1 MLVKSVST
9 VLSIATFVALV
20 GSAWAVPP
28 SPEAKQKFIEEGTWE
43 QKVAN
48 LRAFEESQPADMYET
63 SRALH
68 LDRFRA
74 RTALGPDAVDTVRI
88 CVLMV
93 EFPDFKHDDSSYS
106 YPGGVLNCQASGT
119 PAMFDSLLFS
129 VRGQDTVYNP
139 TGSMTDYYL
148 ETSYGQYF
156 IQGDVYGWFTVPGN
170 YSDYVG
176 TNDGLGGGGAI
187 LAHDAVIAADDA
199 GVDFSPYGDG
209 NNIVQ
214 GIIVIH
220 AGPGAEQNAYGIW
233 SHRSGMTPGVTRD
246 GVYLGGYTMQPE
258 ERFNENSIVHMGVFS
273 HEWGHVIGAPD
284 WYDVDYNPGSNGLG
298 SWSIMAGGSW
308 NDGGRLPSH
317 FDCWSKYLIGFG
329 QMQFLTQNIINAPIP
344 QAETSPISYAL
355 KDNPIP
361 GAGSIEIW
369 FVENRQ
375 RVGFDEAL
383 PGSGLL
389 IYHFDGIM
397 PDQTNPSRYRLALEE
412 ADGRRDLAFNGSGG
426 QNTDPFPGYSIN
438 NRTFHDYSVPNSR
451 TNDGVISQV
460 SVLNITDSDS
470 IMYAD
475 LGVYYAIPWLVLS
488 GDSLT
493 ISDASP
499 GGNGNG
505 VFEQGETLAIR
516 LEVRNQMKQTF
527 WPTLHLD
534 LDNADLQISDNDS
547 YMGTALNPIYNN
559 VNSTP
564 IRVQIPD
571 DFLSSRVNFKFT
583 VVSDSTISTHD
594 RRFKNTFEFGI
605 PVGRPQILLVDDD
618 GGIRGDDY
626 WYTQALDRLGLP
638 YARWDKKT
646 SGSPSYQS
654 LSQYPNVLWMTGSY
668 YPSNPSNMGG
678 TLTAADVTFMKELLN
693 SGGNLLLGS
702 FSAPGTLDVLD
713 SAFMADYLHANLTGS
728 TSTNRT
734 YVGDTTN
741 SIFKGLTVQPGNG
754 IAWNRVTPTLEATNS
769 GKAAFTITSFGT
781 GNYGTSGVTYDGTY
795 RTVFL
800 SFTVELL
807 SDIMPDI
814 APKDSLIMRALNFFR
829 RGSSTGIDGEP
840 DGSLLPDKFALEQ
853 NYPNPFNPSTTIL
866 YSIAPGDP
874 VPTNLAIFNVL
885 GQKVATL
892 VDQVKGPGAY
902 SVTWEGRDDSGA
914 KVASGVYLYRLVH
927 GEQAEA
933 KKMVLLK

>member
-9 VLSIATFVALV
+9 VLSVAALVALV

-28 SPEAKQKFIEEGTWE
+28 SPEAKQKFIKEGTWE
-43 QKVAN
+43 QKLAN
-48 LRAFEESQPADMYET
+48 LRAFDESQPADMYEA
-63 SRALH
+63 SRKLH

-74 RTALGPDAVDTVRI
+74 RTALGTDAVDTVRI
-88 CVLMV
+88 CVLLV
-93 EFPDFKHDDSSYS
+93 EFPDFKHDATS
-106 YPGGVLNCQASGT
+106 YPIPTGGTLNCQASGT

-129 VRGQDTVYNP
+129 VRGQDAVYNP

-156 IQGDVYGWFTVPGN
+156 IQGDVYGWFTVPNN
-170 YSDYVG
+170 YSNYVG
-176 TNDGLGGGGAI
+176 NNNGLGGGAF

-199 GVDFSPYGDG
+199 GVDFSPYGNETG
-209 NNIVQ
+209 IVD

-220 AGPGAEQNAYGIW
+220 AGPGAEEGAYGIW
-233 SHRSGMTPGVTRD
+233 SHRSNMSPGVSRD

-258 ERFNENSIVHMGVFS
+258 ERYNQNSIVHMGVFC
-273 HEWGHVIGAPD
+273 HEWGHVLGAPD
-284 WYDVDYNPGSNGLG
+284 WYDVAYNPGSEGLG
-298 SWSIMAGGSW
+298 SWSIMASGSW
-308 NDGGRLPSH
+308 NDGGQLPSH

-329 QMQFLTQNIINAPIP
+329 QMQFLTQNIINAEIP

-355 KDNPIP
+355 KDNPVP

-389 IYHFDGIM
+389 IYHFDGTM
-397 PDQTNPSRYRLALEE
+397 QDQTDPSRYRLALEE
-412 ADGRRDLAFNGSGG
+412 ADGRQDLAVNGSAG
-426 QNTDPFPGYSIN
+426 QNSDPFPGYGIN
-438 NRTFHDYSVPNSR
+438 NRNFHDYSVPNSR
-451 TNDGVISQV
+451 TNDGAISEV

-470 IMYAD
+470 IMHAD
-475 LGVYYAIPWLVLS
+475 LGVYYAIPWLTLA

-493 ISDASP
+493 VSDAAP
-499 GGNGNG
+499 GGDGDG
-505 VFEQGETLAIR
+505 VFEQGETLAVQ
-516 LEVRNQMKQTF
+516 LEVHNLMKMTY
-527 WPTLHLD
+527 WPTLHVD
-534 LDNADLQISDNDS
+534 LDNADLQILSNDS
-547 YMGTALNPIYNN
+547 YMGTALNPVYNN

-583 VVSDSTISTHD
+583 VVSDSNISTHD
-594 RRFKNTFEFGI
+594 RRYRNTFEFAI
-605 PVGRPQILLVDDD
+605 SVGRPQILLVDDD

-638 YARWDKKT
+638 YVRWDKAT

-668 YPSNPSNMGG
+668 YPPNYLGG
-678 TLTAADVTFMKELLN
+678 TLAVADVTFMKELLN
-693 SGGNLLLGS
+693 NGGNLLLGS
-702 FSAPGTLDVLD
+702 FTAPAALDVLD

-728 TSTNRT
+728 AGSTSRT

-754 IAWNRVTPTLEATNS
+754 IAWNRVTPALEATNG
-769 GKAAFTITSFGT
+769 GKAAFTITSSGI

-814 APKDSLIMRALNFFR
+814 APKDSLIMRALNFFA
-829 RGSSTGIDGEP
+829 RGSSTGIDDEP
-840 DGSLLPDKFALEQ
+840 GGSMLPDKFALEQ

-866 YSIAPGDP
+866 YNIAPGDP

-892 VDQVKGPGAY
+892 VDQVQGPGTY
-902 SVTWEGRDDSGA
+902 TVTWAGGDDTGA
-914 KVASGVYLYRLVH
+914 KVASGVYFYRLVH
-927 GEQAEA
+927 GEQAEV
-933 KKMVLLK
+933 KKVVLLK